1 VDEYK
6 RNLAENIFTTIEM
19 LHQPYIDV
27 MMMPVKRFYD
37 LLKWKADLEDQK
49 AKLMKER
56 SSKIETG
63 PTRRK

>member
-1 VDEYK
+1 MDEYK